1 MMGGRVHDFDGSQQS
16 ANVFR
21 HIARA
26 GVWAGLTDNDA
37 LEEQFQSRLKRI
49 VQCTASAISPMYW
62 RMCPRAGT
70 LLLALPSPLQTRIRL
85 FQS

>member
-1 MMGGRVHDFDGSQQS
+1 MGARVHDFDGRQQS
-16 ANVFR
+16 ANDFR

-26 GVWAGLTDNDA
+26 GAWAGLTDDDA
-37 LEEQFQSRLKRI
+37 LEEKFQSRLKRI

-85 FQS
+85 LQS

>member
-1 MMGGRVHDFDGSQQS
+1 MGARVHDFDGRQQS
-16 ANVFR
+16 ANDFR

-26 GVWAGLTDNDA
+26 GAWAGIADDDA
-37 LEEQFQSRLKRI
+37 LEEKFQSRLKRI
-49 VQCTASAISPMYW
+49 VQCTGPAFSPMYW

-85 FQS
+85 LQS